1 MVMYDDGLI
10 VVIVDYRRR
19 ENLIT
24 EELILLGSMGKRA
37 KEISCVVW
45 YGLPPLHL
53 YFLFTNAM
61 QSLIVWIT
69 YRFRHVRLECRP

>member
-24 EELILLGSMGKRA
+24 EELILLGMVNERRKYRLRG
-37 KEISCVVW
+37 
-45 YGLPPLHL
+45 GLPSLHL

-61 QSLIVWIT
+61 QSLIVWIA